1 MHAEVCFVIRIGAP
15 FRDGNSDRDGAWT
28 ELASLNIDLPA
39 PSAKIKGATQIARD
53 ITEKWAARELYCPA
67 CPQDVLEAFPA
78 NRPVADLYCANCSEQ
93 FELKATKSWFGK
105 RLANGAYAKKL
116 ERLQTDT
123 SPSLVLLRYDH
134 RSLEVLDVAI
144 VPARFFTRSIVRP
157 RPPLAPTARRAG
169 WVGSTICLDL
179 VPNLGRIAIVA
190 DKVPLDKNSIRK
202 EWARTAFVEDMDQE
216 SRGWLADVLSC
227 IDRIP
232 GDTFLLNDIYAFEG
246 HLQQLHPGNS
256 NVRPKIRQQLQVLRD
271 QGLIEFTGRGSYRKL
286 SSS

>member
-1 MHAEVCFVIRIGAP
+1 MHAGVCVVIRIGAP
-15 FRDGNSDRDGAWT
+15 KRDGNSDRDSDRT
-28 ELASLNIDLPA
+28 ELANLNLDLPT
-39 PSAKIKGATQIARD
+39 PSPKITGASQLARD

-67 CPQDVLEAFPA
+67 CPQDVLAAFPA
-78 NRPVADLYCANCSEQ
+78 NRPVADLYCAKCGEQ
-93 FELKATKSWFGK
+93 FELKATKSRFGK

-116 ERLQTDT
+116 ERLQSDT

-134 RSLEVLDVAI
+134 RSLKVLDVAI

-157 RPPLAPTARRAG
+157 RRPLAPTARRAG

-179 VPNLGRIAIVA
+179 VPRLGRIEVVS
-190 DKVPLDKNSIRK
+190 DKIPLDKNSIRK

-216 SRGWLADVLSC
+216 SRGWLADVLFC
-227 IDRIP
+227 VDRIP
-232 GDTFLLNDIYAFEG
+232 GDTFLLDDIYAFEG

-271 QGLIEFTGRGSYRKL
+271 QGLIEFTGRGRYRKL